1 MKKLILLTVVLFAF
15 TFTSNNLSAQTQ
27 EKTDKATVKTEQT
40 QPTQGN
46 FVDKDKNGVCDNH
59 ESKMK
64 TGKGANFVDKNGNGV
79 CDNKNT
85 NCKKDGK
92 GNGNCTGKG
101 NGNCNGNGY
110 KHRNGCGHGSGCGKG
125 TPAK

>member
-46 FVDKDKNGVCDNH
+46 FVDKDKNGVCDNR

-79 CDNKNT
+79 CDNKGK
-85 NCKKDGK
+85 NCINGGK
-92 GNGNCTGKG
+92 GK
-101 NGNCNGNGY
+101 GNCNGNGY
-110 KHRNGCGHGSGCGKG
+110 KHRNGCGHGNCFGKG
-125 TPAK
+125 TPVK